1 MYLKATWFL
10 FFCKSKW
17 LLTSFAQSRSIRLP
31 SKWSRNCVRQL
42 HKKMTTGILSEWAKS
57 SSYVHKRRVE
67 PKVGGENFPYLKRL
81 GDSKVKLFFSP
92 ESAGIAQ
99 QFCIESPTPN
109 FNQLTFGFF
118 FPSLYPSY
126 CFIFLLFFLLSPPFS
141 FLPLLWFQLCPPN
154 FCWLEILALSYRY
167 VTLRL
172 LSLHSAFI
180 FTFPTPLSHPHPVQL
195 KFKRTPGIRESYLGV
210 CGLCCG

>member
-17 LLTSFAQSRSIRLP
+17 LLTSLAQSRIVLDYRLNDP
-31 SKWSRNCVRQL
+31 EIVYGSCTRKWLLAFWV
-42 HKKMTTGILSEWAKS
+42 SERRAA
-57 SSYVHKRRVE
+57 VTCKRRVE

-118 FPSLYPSY
+118 SPSLYPSY
-126 CFIFLLFFLLSPPFS
+126 CFIFLLFFLLSPLFLS
-141 FLPLLWFQLCPPN
+141 FHFFGFNSARRISVDSKSLHFL
-154 FCWLEILALSYRY
+154 
-167 VTLRL
+167 TGTL
-172 LSLHSAFI
+172 LSVSSPYTVRLYSR
-180 FTFPTPLSHPHPVQL
+180 FPHLSHPHPVQL